1 MFRLTQTLQNLF
13 LRFEG
18 FFGVLGKNLFSLAG
32 NFLGFFAKIFGLTQ
46 PSYFLEDNTEV
57 TRQTPTE
64 KPLQIAQDKTLDIPS
79 TTRRNPKMDDFYLNM
94 ARQVE
99 KK

>member
-18 FFGVLGKNLFSLAG
+18 FFGVLGKSLFSLAG

-57 TRQTPTE
+57 TRQT
-64 KPLQIAQDKTLDIPS
+64 QDKTLDIPS
-79 TTRRNPKMDDFYLNM
+79 TTRRRNNLKMDDFYLNM

>member
-18 FFGVLGKNLFSLAG
+18 FFGVLGKGLFSFAG

-57 TRQTPTE
+57 TRQT
-64 KPLQIAQDKTLDIPS
+64 QDKTLDIPP
-79 TTRRNPKMDDFYLNM
+79 TTRRRNNPKMDDFYLNM